1 MGGLVTAVS
10 ELQDERLV
18 MIMDVEKILADA
30 GGFYEDLKTD
40 DIQRLPGN
48 HRILFTDDSAI
59 ERKQITGTLDKMG
72 VKYLSYINGAQAWET
87 INKLATTCE
96 EEGRDIN
103 EEIQLVLTDFEMQ
116 EMDGY
121 VRAQKIK
128 PP

>member
-1 MGGLVTAVS
+1 
-10 ELQDERLV
+10 
-18 MIMDVEKILADA
+18 MDVEKILADA